1 MYCSFEARYRFNITD
16 MKGTIVKKETE
27 NIASGRA
34 SIIIEVSKLAPAA
47 YLLSVIN
54 TEGTA
59 LQKFIKQ

>member
-1 MYCSFEARYRFNITD
+1 
-16 MKGTIVKKETE
+16 MKGAIVKKQIE
-27 NIASGRA
+27 NIAAGRT
-34 SIIIEVSKLAPAA
+34 SIIIDVSKLAPAA